1 MEGTQTQEALRAEL
15 VAKAAED
22 DGFRATLIADLKA
35 AIRKALGVE
44 LPESVAVHV
53 HEETA
58 HSAHLV
64 LPPDPSLTEGDLEAV
79 AAGHTVRS
87 GLYAQG
93 APMRHKHED
102 EIMPSGPLPG

>member
-22 DGFRATLIADLKA
+22 DGFRAT
-35 AIRKALGVE
+35 
-44 LPESVAVHV
+44 HV

-64 LPPDPSLTEGDLEAV
+64 LPPSAGLTDADLETV
-79 AAGHTVRS
+79 VAGHTVRS

>member
-1 MEGTQTQEALRAEL
+1 MEGTQTQGAPRAEL

-35 AIRKALGVE
+35 AIREALGME

-53 HEETA
+53 HEEMA

-64 LPPDPSLTEGDLEAV
+64 LPPSAGLTDADLETV
-79 AAGHTVRS
+79 VAGHTVRS

>member
-1 MEGTQTQEALRAEL
+1 MEGTQTQGAPRAEL

-22 DGFRATLIADLKA
+22 DGFRATLIADPKA
-35 AIRKALGVE
+35 AIREALGME

-64 LPPDPSLTEGDLEAV
+64 LPP
-79 AAGHTVRS
+79 
-87 GLYAQG
+87 
-93 APMRHKHED
+93 MRHKHED

>member
-22 DGFRATLIADLKA
+22 DGFRAT
-35 AIRKALGVE
+35 
-44 LPESVAVHV
+44 HV
-53 HEETA
+53 HEKTA
-58 HSAHLV
+58 LSAHLV
-64 LPPDPSLTEGDLEAV
+64 LPPSAGLTDADLE
-79 AAGHTVRS
+79 
-87 GLYAQG
+87 

>member
-1 MEGTQTQEALRAEL
+1 MEGTKTQEALRAEL

-22 DGFRATLIADLKA
+22 DGFRARLTADPKA
-35 AIRKALGVE
+35 AIREALGVD

-64 LPPDPSLTEGDLEAV
+64 LPPDPNLTEGDLEAI
-79 AAGHTVRS
+79 AAGHST
-87 GLYAQG
+87 GTLYNGGRWHRHNQG
-93 APMRHKHED
+93 AGHV
-102 EIMPSGPLPG
+102 